1 MELNPR
7 IIREQEPGG
16 GFVQTE
22 SGDRSWLIPAP
33 SRAARSLAPKELEKR
48 TEYRDYLRQKAGL
61 PDKRPDMSKAQIIGR
76 VDEMTSEHEQGLFEN
91 FFGDFARYEDRKHL
105 DSKAQ
110 NAWKS
115 ELLRMRKRMEI
126 DVRGEFEGPQADYDR
141 IEEEIDNEMKTF
153 DDYNKMITP
162 ARPKHPT
169 AVAET
174 KRKEQEKKDEK
185 AVVKEEKRI
194 AAEEKKRLTAER
206 DFYNYLSKIQKSPT
220 ESQVNHLN
228 VLGERIG
235 MSVEDTYKEA
245 IEGGFFSSDVPSSG
259 GLEVSPLD
267 MTPNIEATQQGLG
280 DAEIADI
287 LKQNGYPVTPENVA
301 KFKANNQG

>member
-1 MELNPR
+1 
-7 IIREQEPGG
+7 
-16 GFVQTE
+16 
-22 SGDRSWLIPAP
+22 
-33 SRAARSLAPKELEKR
+33 
-48 TEYRDYLRQKAGL
+48 
-61 PDKRPDMSKAQIIGR
+61 
-76 VDEMTSEHEQGLFEN
+76 
-91 FFGDFARYEDRKHL
+91 
-105 DSKAQ
+105 
-110 NAWKS
+110 
-115 ELLRMRKRMEI
+115 MEI